1 VRNGEILVW
10 TKNKHLNNGMKKFD
24 KVMLSNAYLI
34 NGASKCITSFTI
46 MNVSLFVFIYNI
58 DDLLILN

>member
-46 MNVSLFVFIYNI
+46 MNVSLFVFI
-58 DDLLILN
+58 

>member
-10 TKNKHLNNGMKKFD
+10 IKRKLLDNGMENF

-34 NGASKCITSFTI
+34 NGANKCIASFTI
-46 MNVSLFVFIYNI
+46 MNVSLFVYIHI
-58 DDLLILN
+58 

>member
-10 TKNKHLNNGMKKFD
+10 IKRKLLDNGMENF

-34 NGASKCITSFTI
+34 NGVSKCIASFII
-46 MNVSLFVFIYNI
+46 MNVSLFVY
-58 DDLLILN
+58 ILMACLS